1 MSQDDTAPSG
11 DISKP
16 EAAETTATAAAT
28 ATQEVPLRD
37 PAVDPDVLDAL
48 PMPDPDHP
56 VDKSDVI
63 GEAGRWLAGW
73 AGRFLLIAAAAYVM
87 GLGLS
92 KVTGAVIPLL
102 MGLIIAS
109 VLWPLVAW
117 LKKVGVPFAGGALI
131 SLLAGL
137 GIIVGLFSLIAPAV
151 ANQWDELSA
160 SAVEGID
167 QVQGWLDQLP
177 WDIRDDQIQAWIGEA
192 TSWLQGKAG
201 DIAQTLLSFGGSI
214 GSLVATTLI
223 TLMVTF
229 FMLKDGSRFVPW
241 TKAIVGRRVGFHVA
255 ELFARIWNT
264 ISGYIRTQAVVSLV
278 DAIGIGIGIALLG
291 VPLAFPLAVLTF
303 MGGFIPIVG
312 ALTVGTLA
320 VLVALVSKGFWVA
333 LAVLGV
339 VLLVQQIEGNVLQ
352 PFLQSRVMQLHPVIV
367 LLAVI
372 LGAAWSGIL
381 GAFLAV
387 PVAAT
392 IAVVFRYLG
401 DLANLRVGEVK
412 ADEIQWATDDGRVV
426 GGEAQKSAAWF
437 QALIRRREGDAERWN
452 RLNPFRRG

>member
-1 MSQDDTAPSG
+1 MSQDDTTPH
-11 DISKP
+11 D
-16 EAAETTATAAAT
+16 EN
-28 ATQEVPLRD
+28 
-37 PAVDPDVLDAL
+37 PAVEQPSPSPTGATVSSDVLSAL

-73 AGRFLLIAAAAYVM
+73 AGRFLLIAAAAAVLGW
-87 GLGLS
+87 GLGQVS
-92 KVTGAVIPLL
+92 GAMIPVL

-109 VLWPLVAW
+109 VLWPLVAL
-117 LKKVGVPFAGGALI
+117 LKKVGVPFAAGALI
-131 SLLAGL
+131 ALLAGL

-151 ANQWDELSA
+151 AGQWDELA
-160 SAVEGID
+160 SRAVAGIN
-167 QVQGWLDQLP
+167 QIQSWLDQLP

-192 TSWLQGKAG
+192 TTWLQGRAG

-229 FMLKDGSRFVPW
+229 FMLKDGHRFVPW
-241 TKAIVGRRVGFHVA
+241 TKSIIGRRVGFHAA

-264 ISGYIRTQAVVSLV
+264 IAGYIRTQAVVSLV
-278 DAIGIGIGIALLG
+278 DAVFIGIGIALLG

-303 MGGFIPIVG
+303 MGGFIPIIG
-312 ALTVGTLA
+312 ALTAGTLA
-320 VLVALVSKGFWVA
+320 VLVALVVNGFWTA

-339 VLLVQQIEGNVLQ
+339 ILAVQQIEGNVLQ
-352 PFLQSRVMQLHPVIV
+352 PFLQSKVMKLHPVVV
-367 LLAVI
+367 LLAVL
-372 LGAAWSGIL
+372 LGAAWAGIL

-392 IAVVFRYLG
+392 IAVIFRYLG
-401 DLANLRVGEVK
+401 DLANLRVGDVRAE
-412 ADEIQWATDDGRVV
+412 EIAWATEDGKVV
-426 GGEAQKSAAWF
+426 GGETEKSAVRF
-437 QALIRRREGDAERWN
+437 KDSVRRRSLDTELWN
-452 RLNPFRRG
+452 RINPFKRGR